1 LVESE
6 TSSTFVF
13 FKIKKQKMKRLI
25 LLVAL
30 PLSLSTL
37 MTSCDDP
44 VQTRLPQESSSG
56 AITMNISKEFHI
68 PTNADD
74 NTTEQQNILDQKKIT
89 SDPTKILWMHLVDM
103 NGRMYL
109 RTPVRCKVTSSG
121 KRLEPTSCSAG
132 MANGQG
138 IDTYYGAKT
147 PGGQRTTELIQ
158 IDGTYGNSDPYV
170 YWFDPYGNYYQ
181 KGEGYLLSNIPI
193 DIKNPVD
200 EITGLYRANE
210 EAVKWQK
217 EQEAK
222 MKGETK

>member
-1 LVESE
+1 
-6 TSSTFVF
+6 
-13 FKIKKQKMKRLI
+13 MKRLI

-37 MTSCDDP
+37 MTSCDIP
-44 VQTRLPQESSSG
+44 VQTTPPQQSSSG
-56 AITMNISKEFHI
+56 AKTMNVSKEFRI
-68 PTNADD
+68 PTNAEG
-74 NTTEQQNILDQKKIT
+74 NTTEQQNILDQKKVT

-138 IDTYYGAKT
+138 IDSYYGAKA
-147 PGGQRTTELIQ
+147 PNGQHTTELIQ
-158 IDGTYGNSDPYV
+158 IDGTYGSSDPYV
-170 YWFDPYGNYYQ
+170 YWFDPMGHYFQ
-181 KGEGYLLSNIPI
+181 KGDGYILSDMPI
-193 DIKNPVD
+193 DIKNPID
-200 EITGLYRANE
+200 EVTGLYRAHA
-210 EAVKWQK
+210 EAEKWAK
-217 EQEAK
+217 DQESK